1 LPGVLATLLTLAATE
16 GGHESSKTAFYVL
29 GGILAGWAV
38 LVAAVGILRHETFP
52 PSAGGKAGV
61 MAVTTLLVVATMASS
76 ILTA

>member
-1 LPGVLATLLTLAATE
+1 MLATLLTLAATE
-16 GGHESSKTAFYVL
+16 GGGHETSKTAFYLL
-29 GGILAGWAV
+29 GGVLAGWAV

-61 MAVTTLLVVATMASS
+61 MAITTLLVVATMASS